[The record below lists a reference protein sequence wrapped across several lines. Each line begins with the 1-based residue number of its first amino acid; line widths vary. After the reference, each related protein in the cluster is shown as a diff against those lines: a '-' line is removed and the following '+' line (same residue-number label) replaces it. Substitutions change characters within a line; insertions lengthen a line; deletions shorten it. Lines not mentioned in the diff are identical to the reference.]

1 MEDNR
6 IRQRVVAALR
16 RMAGPGRL
24 HPFKALT
31 SSLEMKRALK
41 HDVSILGRGVQ
52 LGMNLTVERLGLALE
67 VSCPSGLRVFLHQ
80 GKHWLV
86 VYNGVPKQVSDSAG
100 MAYIALLLQAP
111 GKEVHAN
118 ALRASVSGRCA
129 NVILDSPQELLD
141 QRAIDD
147 YTARLATVEELLEG
161 RHADDDSEEK
171 RALLAEQAWFKSE
184 LRRGATPRGKPKKK
198 SRDVERARKS
208 VSNAVTR
215 AITAIRREHVPLGLH
230 LHDSIDMGEFLIYQG
245 DPSAHWIT

>member
-1 MEDNR
+1 MEDDR
-6 IRQRVVAALR
+6 FRHRVAAALR
-16 RMAGPGRL
+16 RMAESGRL

-31 SSLEMKRALK
+31 SALEMKRALE
-41 HDVSILGRGVQ
+41 HDVSILGRGIQ
-52 LGMNLTVERLGLALE
+52 LGMNLTAERFGLALE
-67 VSCPSGLRVFLHQ
+67 QSCPRDLRMFLHQ

-86 VYNGVPKQVSDSAG
+86 VYNGVPKQVSDSTG

-118 ALRASVSGRCA
+118 ALRASVSGRYA

-147 YTARLATVEELLEG
+147 YKARLAEVEKSL
-161 RHADDDSEEK
+161 RSAVADHSSEER
-171 RALLAEQAWFKSE
+171 RALLVERAWYEKE
-184 LRRGATPRGKPKKK
+184 LQRGADRRGRPKKK

-215 AITAIRREHVPLGLH
+215 AITAIRREHMPLGLH
-230 LHDSIDMGEFLIYQG
+230 LHDSIDMGGFLIYRG
-245 DPSAHWIT
+245 DPSPPWIT

>member
-31 SSLEMKRALK
+31 SSLEMKRALE

-86 VYNGVPKQVSDSAG
+86 VYNGVPKQVSDSTG

-129 NVILDSPQELLD
+129 NVVLDSPQELLD

-147 YTARLATVEELLEG
+147 YKARLAEVEKSLRSG
-161 RHADDDSEEK
+161 IADHSSEEG
-171 RALLAEQAWFKSE
+171 RALLVERAWYEKE
-184 LRRGATPRGKPKKK
+184 LQRGADPHGRPKKK

-215 AITAIRREHVPLGLH
+215 AITAIRREHMPLGLH
-230 LHDSIDMGEFLIYQG
+230 LHDSIDMGEFLIYRG
-245 DPSAHWIT
+245 DPSPPWIT